1 MKRKIVNICSAF
13 VLVFMVTGCVTTQ
26 SKQEMF
32 PKMYEDNRIHQNVL
46 IAPIINETT
55 SAEAAEY
62 LNSTLAEPFVNKGYY
77 VLPVPITADIFKDI
91 GIVDGKELQ
100 GIPFTRYKDQ
110 FGADAVLFITISDW
124 DTNYLVVAGNVE
136 VGLKYVMV
144 STETSEIVWSYKN
157 NIVVD
162 TSSSSGSLLVDLIAT
177 AITTA
182 TTDYIPIAKQVNV
195 ITTQSLPVGQYHPR
209 YGQDMQDKVVQDK
222 ATAAS
227 DAFVN

>member
-1 MKRKIVNICSAF
+1 MKTKLVNICSAL
-13 VLVFMVTGCVTTQ
+13 VLVFMVSGCVTTQ
-26 SKQEMF
+26 SKQELF
-32 PKMYEDNRIHQNVL
+32 PKMYEAERNHQKIL

-100 GIPFTRYKDQ
+100 GVPFSRYRDQ
-110 FGADAVLFITISDW
+110 FGADVVLFITISNW

-144 STETSEIVWSYKN
+144 STETSEIVWSYQN
-157 NIVVD
+157 NLVVD
-162 TSSSSGSLLVDLIAT
+162 TSTSSGSLLVDLIAT
-177 AITTA
+177 AIATA
-182 TTDYIPIAKQVNV
+182 ATDYIPIARQVNE
-195 ITTQSLPVGQYHPR
+195 ITTQSLPVGEYHPR
-209 YGQDMQDKVVQDK
+209 YGKDMKDNVIQDK

>member
-1 MKRKIVNICSAF
+1 MRC
-13 VLVFMVTGCVTTQ
+13 T
-26 SKQEMF
+26 
-32 PKMYEDNRIHQNVL
+32 RNVHD
-46 IAPIINETT
+46 
-55 SAEAAEY
+55 
-62 LNSTLAEPFVNKGYY
+62 LA
-77 VLPVPITADIFKDI
+77 L
-91 GIVDGKELQ
+91 
-100 GIPFTRYKDQ
+100 
-110 FGADAVLFITISDW
+110 DW

-144 STETSEIVWSYKN
+144 STETSEIVWSYQN

>member
-1 MKRKIVNICSAF
+1 M
-13 VLVFMVTGCVTTQ
+13 
-26 SKQEMF
+26 
-32 PKMYEDNRIHQNVL
+32 
-46 IAPIINETT
+46 
-55 SAEAAEY
+55 
-62 LNSTLAEPFVNKGYY
+62 
-77 VLPVPITADIFKDI
+77 PITADIFKDI

-110 FGADAVLFITISDW
+110 FGADVVLFITISDW

-144 STETSEIVWSYKN
+144 STETSEIVWSYQN